1 MHDVLEEALTVV
13 KSLAYQKQL
22 QFMVDIVPEDLH
34 VWADRLLLKQVL
46 YNLLSNAIKFS
57 DPSRRICV
65 SVALEKERGFV
76 RFSIR
81 DEGIGIEERDMERV
95 FREFEQVD
103 NSYSRAYGG
112 TGLGLPLSKK
122 QVELHGG
129 YMELRSIIGQ
139 GTEAL
144 FWLPLRD
151 EKEEEHGEDTG
162 G

>member
-1 MHDVLEEALTVV
+1 M
-13 KSLAYQKQL
+13 
-22 QFMVDIVPEDLH
+22 
-34 VWADRLLLKQVL
+34 
-46 YNLLSNAIKFS
+46 
-57 DPSRRICV
+57 
-65 SVALEKERGFV
+65 
-76 RFSIR
+76 
-81 DEGIGIEERDMERV
+81 
-95 FREFEQVD
+95 D